1 MSNPQSSDPAT
12 TNGLLASLSAKD
24 RRNVLR
30 YCDSVSL
37 GLGEVLNEPSGKI
50 PYVYFPNSCV
60 ICKLVRMADGSSAEA
75 GIIGKEGMVSLYS
88 FLGLQATSVQAVVQH
103 PGEAKRMRV
112 EVFEAEISSEHPLH
126 RLLLR
131 FTAAFLGQ
139 VSHSAACN
147 GLHPVQKRC
156 CRWFLMMHDRVERD
170 EFVVTQEF
178 IGKML
183 GVRRV
188 SITPVARKLQEAGLI
203 RYIRGR
209 ITILDRLGLEA
220 ASCECYHRTKS
231 IYDGLHEHYSVPS
244 PKKRQPTKPP

>member
-1 MSNPQSSDPAT
+1 MSNPRSSEPETA
-12 TNGLLASLSAKD
+12 NGLLASLPAKD

-30 YCDSVSL
+30 HCDSVSL

-50 PYVYFPNSCV
+50 PYVYFPNSC
-60 ICKLVRMADGSSAEA
+60 IISKLVGMADGGSAEA
-75 GIIGKEGMVSLYS
+75 GIVGNEGMVSLYS
-88 FLGLQATSVQAVVQH
+88 FLGLQASSHQAVVQH
-103 PGEAKRMRV
+103 PGEAMRMKV

-156 CRWFLMMHDRVERD
+156 CRWFLMMHDRVESD
-170 EFVVTQEF
+170 EFVLTQEF

-203 RYIRGR
+203 HYIRGR
-209 ITILDRLGLEA
+209 ITILDRQGLEA
-220 ASCECYHRTKS
+220 AACECYHRTKV
-231 IYDGLHEHYSVPS
+231 IYDGLREHYSVPT
-244 PKKRQPTKPP
+244 PKKRQPKME